1 VTIGIGASKK
11 NIIGKKKDADKS
23 GTGIGITRIVRS
35 SSIVGRKL
43 SSFLLSEIVLSA
55 MVMIGMTD
63 PTGAIA
69 MMIGDS
75 MSRLGGERPFMIGW
89 GAGSVCMTGSA
100 IVLNIFPGTRK
111 NLKRW
116 LMRGFPM
123 SSSSVGTL
131 ILIGWSQGKIIVH
144 R

>member
-1 VTIGIGASKK
+1 MRIGIGATRK
-11 NIIGKKKDADKS
+11 IIVGKKKDADKS
-23 GTGIGITRIVRS
+23 GIGIGITGIIRS
-35 SSIVGRKL
+35 SSIVGRRI

-75 MSRLGGERPFMIGW
+75 MGRLGGERPFMIGS
-89 GAGSVCMTGSA
+89 GAGSVCMTGSV
-100 IVLNIFPGTRK
+100 IVLNIFPETRK
-111 NLKRW
+111 KFKRW

-123 SSSSVGTL
+123 SLTSAGMPML
-131 ILIGWSQGKIIVH
+131 IVWSQGKIIIH
-144 R
+144 W